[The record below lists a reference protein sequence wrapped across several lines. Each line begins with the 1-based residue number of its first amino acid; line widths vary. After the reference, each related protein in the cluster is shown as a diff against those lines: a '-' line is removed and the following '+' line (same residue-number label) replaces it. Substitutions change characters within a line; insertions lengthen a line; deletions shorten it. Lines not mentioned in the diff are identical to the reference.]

1 MKAFQLRDYSG
12 PDGLVLAEV
21 PDPVPAA
28 GEVLIAVEAVGVN
41 FPDLLLTQ
49 GRYQLRPDLPVV
61 PGCEVAG
68 VVTAAPPGGNLRP
81 GDRVAAFTWTGGFA
95 ERVAVPTR
103 SVAPVSPQHSSAE
116 VASLL
121 VNHHTALFALGRRS
135 NLRPG
140 SQVLVMGAA
149 GGIGTASVQ
158 VAKGLGAR
166 VVAGVA
172 DPGQCATALAAGA
185 DEALVLSPGFA
196 AAAREATADGRG
208 FDLVV
213 DPVGSWLFDE
223 AIRALAP
230 EGTIVVIG
238 FAAGEIPTVAV
249 NRLLLRN
256 AGVVGAAFGAFLDH
270 DDRLMA
276 RQAAQLAAM
285 AAAGHV
291 RPQIEG
297 VYDFEELPAQ
307 LHRLAHG
314 QVRGKAVVRG
324 PAQAT
329 PERPTSATG
338 TDTNE

>member
-1 MKAFQLRDYSG
+1 MKVLQLRDYSG

-21 PDPVPAA
+21 PEPVPAS
-28 GEVLIAVEAVGVN
+28 GEVLIAVEAIGVN
-41 FPDLLLTQ
+41 FPDLLLAQ

-68 VVTAAPPGGNLRP
+68 VVVATPGDGDFRP

-95 ERVAVPTR
+95 ERVAVPAR
-103 SVAPVSPQHSSAE
+103 SVAPVSPEHSSAE
-116 VASLL
+116 AAGLL
-121 VNHHTALFALGRRS
+121 VNHHTALFALERRG

-140 SQVLVMGAA
+140 SEVLVMGAA

-172 DPGQCATALAAGA
+172 DPGQCGTALAAGA

-196 AAAREATADGRG
+196 AAARQATVAGRG

-213 DPVGSWLFDE
+213 DPVGSWLFEE

-230 EGTIVVIG
+230 EGTLVVIG
-238 FAAGEIPTVAV
+238 FAAGEIPTIAV

-256 AGVVGAAFGAFLDH
+256 AGLVGAAFGAFLDH

-276 RQAAQLAAM
+276 RQAAELAAM

-307 LHRLAHG
+307 LHRLAQG
-314 QVRGKAVVRG
+314 EICGKAVVRG
-324 PAQAT
+324 PAQGS
-329 PERPTSATG
+329 P
-338 TDTNE
+338 